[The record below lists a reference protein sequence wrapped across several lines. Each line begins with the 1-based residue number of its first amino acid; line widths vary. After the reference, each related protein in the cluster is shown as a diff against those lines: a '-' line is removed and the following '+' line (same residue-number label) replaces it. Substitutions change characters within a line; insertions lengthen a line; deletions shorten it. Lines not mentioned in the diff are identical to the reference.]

1 MITKVKWR
9 NHTVFGDLELDF
21 AKDDDTPYNTIVL
34 AGENGTGKTSILE
47 TLATFLNRDSFE
59 PFKYISYT
67 ANGNIF
73 TASRA
78 TDEEA
83 GWGYY
88 DRIND
93 VTGEHT
99 RIRSNRNVNKEQID
113 EDADDIRHYG
123 YVYSRARSGF
133 KTNAVKSID
142 ANELDSSRYSNDR
155 SDDYTSIKSLLIS
168 VDNQDNSEWKNIS
181 KSGTGTTWTEFS
193 QTSKMY
199 RFEHAFNSFFD
210 NIAYDRIDTSGSEFN
225 VLFTKHGKRIV
236 LDDLSTGEKQIVFR
250 GAYLLKNIH
259 SLDGGIVLIDEP
271 ELSMHPKWQQKIL
284 EFYRNLFNVDGK
296 QTVQMIIATHS
307 EYVVKSALE
316 DSDNVLVIALEDNNG
331 VVKARRI
338 QKSNMLLPTITAAET
353 NYVAFGIPSID
364 YHTELY
370 GYLQYKSNTLNS
382 IRDCDDYIK
391 NSTQY
396 NQAIH
401 YKLYTVQRNGRPLN
415 YETLPTY
422 IRNCIDH
429 PDAQHRY
436 SDNEMETSIKLL
448 IELCK

>member
-9 NHTVFGDLELDF
+9 NHTVLGDLELDF

-83 GWGYY
+83 GWGYH

-250 GAYLLKNIH
+250 GAYLLKT
-259 SLDGGIVLIDEP
+259 STA
-271 ELSMHPKWQQKIL
+271 SM
-284 EFYRNLFNVDGK
+284 
-296 QTVQMIIATHS
+296 
-307 EYVVKSALE
+307 
-316 DSDNVLVIALEDNNG
+316 
-331 VVKARRI
+331 
-338 QKSNMLLPTITAAET
+338 
-353 NYVAFGIPSID
+353 VA
-364 YHTELY
+364 
-370 GYLQYKSNTLNS
+370 
-382 IRDCDDYIK
+382 
-391 NSTQY
+391 
-396 NQAIH
+396 
-401 YKLYTVQRNGRPLN
+401 
-415 YETLPTY
+415 
-422 IRNCIDH
+422 
-429 PDAQHRY
+429 
-436 SDNEMETSIKLL
+436 
-448 IELCK
+448 